1 MTITRLSL
9 TNFRC
14 YTDAVIAPGPGF
26 NILTGENGAGKT
38 NILEAISLL
47 TPGRGLRG
55 VALGEIARQGGPGG
69 FGVAAQLDEIELGTG
84 TLATAPDRRIVRI
97 NGATH
102 AATALSEWLSVIW
115 LTPAMDRLFSD
126 SAGERRRFLDRLV
139 LALDPAHASH
149 SSRYDAAMR
158 QRNRLLAGEEQPD
171 PDWLSALEEQM
182 ALHGGAIAQ
191 ARMGLIAELTQQIRQ
206 TPDGPFAKAEIVI
219 GGWHDEGDFTRQL
232 AAGRARD
239 ASAGRTLAGPHRSDL
254 AVTHLAKR
262 QPAANC
268 STGEQ
273 KALLLGIILAH
284 AELVAGRS
292 GRRPILLLDEV
303 AAHLDHVRRA
313 ALFARLEDGGGQVWI
328 TGTDPELFA
337 AIGQSAARF
346 CIANAKIVAD

>member
-14 YTDAVIAPGPGF
+14 YADTVITPGSGF

-38 NILEAISLL
+38 NVLEAVSLL

-55 VALGEIARQGGPGG
+55 VALSEIARQDGPGG
-69 FGVAAQLDEIELGTG
+69 FGVAAQLGEVELGTG
-84 TLATAPDRRIVRI
+84 TIANAPDRRIVRI

-126 SAGERRRFLDRLV
+126 SASERRRFLD
-139 LALDPAHASH
+139 PAHARH

-158 QRNRLLAGEEQPD
+158 QRNRLLAGDEPPD
-171 PDWLSALEEQM
+171 PDWLTALEEQM
-182 ALHGGAIAQ
+182 ALHGGAISQ
-191 ARMGLIAELTQQIRQ
+191 ARAQLIALLSDQIAK
-206 TPDGPFAKAEIVI
+206 TPDGPFAKAILAI
-219 GGWHDEGDFTRQL
+219 DGWRDDGLLIKQL
-232 AAGRARD
+232 AYGRARD
-239 ASAGRTLAGPHRSDL
+239 AAAGRTLTGPHRADL
-254 AVTHLAKR
+254 IVTHLVKA
-262 QPAANC
+262 QPAENC

-284 AELVAGRS
+284 AELVAQRN

-303 AAHLDHVRRA
+303 AAHLDSVRRA
-313 ALFARLEDGGGQVWI
+313 ALFSQLARGGGQVWM
-328 TGTDPELFA
+328 TGTDPELFN
-337 AIGQSAARF
+337 AIGHSAKRF
-346 CIANAKIVAD
+346 SVENAKIAVD

>member
-14 YTDAVIAPGPGF
+14 YADAVITPGPGF

-38 NILEAISLL
+38 NVLEAVSLL

-55 VALGEIARQGGPGG
+55 VALGEIRRQNGPGG
-69 FGVAAQLDEIELGTG
+69 FGVAAQLGEIELGTG

-126 SAGERRRFLDRLV
+126 SASERRRFLDRLV
-139 LALDPAHASH
+139 LALDPAHARH

-191 ARMGLIAELTQQIRQ
+191 ARAELITLLSEQIDK
-206 TPDGPFAKAEIVI
+206 TPDDPFAKAVLAIE
-219 GGWHDEGDFTRQL
+219 GWQDDGFLIQQL
-232 AAGRARD
+232 AHGRARD
-239 ASAGRTLAGPHRSDL
+239 ASAGRTLVGPHRADL
-254 AVTHLAKR
+254 VVTHLAKQ

-284 AELVAGRS
+284 AELVARRNGRQ
-292 GRRPILLLDEV
+292 PVLLLDEV

-313 ALFARLEDGGGQVWI
+313 ALFARLASSGGQVWM
-328 TGTDPELFA
+328 TGTEPQLFA
-337 AIGQSAARF
+337 AIGPDAKRF
-346 CIANAKIVAD
+346 YVEDAKIVAD